1 MWNVESKTQDEQNA
15 NEQRFEQLSKG
26 CLSAAVTES
35 WDASLAASFAVTE
48 SETGLSRVALGL
60 ARVRERSGIGV
71 SA

>member
-1 MWNVESKTQDEQNA
+1 MIENVEA

-26 CLSAAVTES
+26 CLSAAFLGCKFGRKFRRDGDRLSV
-35 WDASLAASFAVTE
+35 
-48 SETGLSRVALGL
+48 SRVALGL